1 MTRPDTLWQRYRN
14 TWQQAWRQRKA
25 LDAPARSADESEFLP
40 AALALQE
47 TPPHPAPRVFLW
59 SIMVFAAIALLWAC
73 VGRVDVVAVAS
84 GKVVPSGRTKLI
96 QPSEAAVVKAIHVSD
111 GQPVRAGELLLEL
124 DPTTAGADV
133 RRGESELLAARIDV
147 ARSSAMLQA
156 IASGQAPLGLH
167 GGLEDADASQVQD
180 AERWLHGQYQEFR
193 NNLDQADAE
202 IQRRAAEIEAAQA
215 QVASLR
221 KSLPIVTQLAE
232 DYQNMLGEQYVAR
245 HEYLDK
251 HQARLDMER
260 QLKVQ
265 QASVRQASAAQA
277 EARRRR
283 EGVVAQARRSLLD
296 LQQTAGQKVAS
307 LQQALAKAR
316 YQQARTRLL
325 APVDGTVQQLAVHT
339 VGGVV
344 TPAQALMVI
353 VPAGQPVEVEALLQN
368 KDVGFVH
375 PGQRVTVKVETFT
388 YTRYGTVQGE
398 VMSVSRDAIEDPR
411 RGLVYSSRI
420 RLASDHLQV
429 NGQPVPLMPGMAV
442 SAEIRT
448 SQRTVIGYFL
458 SPLQQHVQE
467 SLRER

>member
-25 LDAPARSADESEFLP
+25 LDAPVRSTDESEFLP

-232 DYQNMLGEQYVAR
+232 DYQNLLGEQYVAR

-265 QASVRQASAAQA
+265 QASVRQASA
-277 EARRRR
+277 
-283 EGVVAQARRSLLD
+283 
-296 LQQTAGQKVAS
+296 
-307 LQQALAKAR
+307 
-316 YQQARTRLL
+316 
-325 APVDGTVQQLAVHT
+325 
-339 VGGVV
+339 
-344 TPAQALMVI
+344 
-353 VPAGQPVEVEALLQN
+353 
-368 KDVGFVH
+368 
-375 PGQRVTVKVETFT
+375 
-388 YTRYGTVQGE
+388 
-398 VMSVSRDAIEDPR
+398 
-411 RGLVYSSRI
+411 
-420 RLASDHLQV
+420 
-429 NGQPVPLMPGMAV
+429 
-442 SAEIRT
+442 
-448 SQRTVIGYFL
+448 
-458 SPLQQHVQE
+458 
-467 SLRER
+467 